1 MTTRATS
8 LARPS
13 LDGRPLASTTRH
25 DLLVALV
32 HGSCLG
38 AVVPMALDVVEE
50 DPLATAGQFAGDL
63 LRGLMEV
70 PGSYW
75 GRHPR
80 HYARYR
86 AALRAGALRRRLLP
100 IDARM
105 QFWEPLAMLD
115 APSGERMAPGAPTR

>member
-1 MTTRATS
+1 MTTDTKS
-8 LARPS
+8 MARPVMA
-13 LDGRPLASTTRH
+13 GQPLASTTRH
-25 DLLVALV
+25 DLLVALA

-38 AVVPMALDVVEE
+38 AVVPIALDVVED
-50 DPLATAGQFAGDL
+50 DPLATAGQFPGDL

-86 AALRAGALRRRLLP
+86 AALRAAALRRRQLP
-100 IDARM
+100 IEARM
-105 QFWEPLAMLD
+105 QFWEPLALFDARPELD
-115 APSGERMAPGAPTR
+115 A